1 MPSGLLPPHPLEHWL
16 LPPSKWLDDALEAH
30 AENFLRLMEVY
41 VDDFIQLAQTT
52 DPAQLE
58 HLAQAIL
65 HGIHSVFPPPAVTGH
80 AGEDPVALKKLKQGD
95 GLFAMRKEILGWIF
109 DGAQ

>member
-1 MPSGLLPPHPLEHWL
+1 M
-16 LPPSKWLDDALEAH
+16 
-30 AENFLRLMEVY
+30 RLMEVN

-52 DPAQLE
+52 DPAKLE
-58 HLAQAIL
+58 HLAWAIL

-95 GLFAMRKEILGWIF
+95 GLFATRKEILGWIF
-109 DGAQ
+109 DGARRCIDLPTDKVDRITSELHATVQKKRI